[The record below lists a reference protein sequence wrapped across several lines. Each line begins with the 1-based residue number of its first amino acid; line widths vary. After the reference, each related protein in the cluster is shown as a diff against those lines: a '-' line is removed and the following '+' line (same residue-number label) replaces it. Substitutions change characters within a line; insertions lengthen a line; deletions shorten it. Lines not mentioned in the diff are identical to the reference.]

1 MIEYGRNKEISHTR
15 RYIYSVCAS
24 FAITVQYL
32 AFIAT
37 ISQLQS
43 TDPNEAKTAYK
54 IEVGKFESILT
65 VDGIAKVENT
75 SEAFVADELTEYYEN
90 SVFLITHLSQ
100 KQQRKGICVDFGA
113 YCNSSDDCTSFA
125 NTPTSSRNAFYTGI
139 CNMVAGKCEISGW
152 CDIDQNNTSPNL
164 VFQKLNWVEDFQ
176 ITIEQFVRFPEYK
189 MNISEVRAL
198 TVKDILAELRT
209 DLDLPV
215 LGNDQSSKNINV
227 KVTWDC
233 YRDVF
238 STETQCEGNYDFNEL
253 KPITPSTPGN
263 YHHISRFTKTV
274 YFEDSNHIPL
284 RNVTKAKG
292 IYLSL
297 DVDSKIYQF
306 QLINFFSNVGS
317 FLPYWGMVNYVAFQL
332 FKKVLKFPLEDDTP
346 KNENSPNEEQQN
358 EQREDAGLVTS

>member
-1 MIEYGRNKEISHTR
+1 MIEYGRNKEMAH
-15 RYIYSVCAS
+15 RYIYSICAS
-24 FAITVQYL
+24 FAITAQYIL
-32 AFIAT
+32 FLYAFFC
-37 ISQLQS
+37 LNS
-43 TDPNEAKTAYK
+43 TDPTETKTAYK

-100 KQQRKGICVDFGA
+100 KQQRKGICVDFEA
-113 YCNSSDDCTSFA
+113 FCNSSDDCTSFA

-152 CDIDQNNTSPNL
+152 CDIDQKNTSPEL
-164 VFQKLNWVEDFQ
+164 EFQKLNWVEDFQ
-176 ITIEQFVRFPEYK
+176 IAIEHFVRFPEYK
-189 MNISEVRAL
+189 MNISEVRTL
-198 TVKDILAELRT
+198 TVKEILAELHT
-209 DLDLPV
+209 DLDLTVP
-215 LGNDQSSKNINV
+215 GNEQSSKNINV

-233 YRDVF
+233 SRSVF
-238 STETQCEGNYDFNEL
+238 ATETQCEGNYTFNEL
-253 KPITPSTPGN
+253 KPLTPSPPGN

-306 QLINFFSNVGS
+306 QLINFLSNVGS
-317 FLPYWGMVNYVAFQL
+317 FLPYWGIVNSVAFLL
-332 FKKVLKFPLEDDTP
+332 FYNVFKFPLVDDTP
-346 KNENSPNEEQQN
+346 RNKNSP
-358 EQREDAGLVTS
+358 V